1 MKTWSIQLTLCRIFN
16 GTKEEVEAKA
26 KEEFEWYDSQY
37 DGDQNVFFPNDVHI
51 EEVGK

>member
-1 MKTWSIQLTLCRIFN
+1 MKTWNIELTLYRSFD
-16 GTKEEVEAKA
+16 GTKKEAVAKA
-26 KEEFEWYDSQY
+26 QEEIEWYDSQY